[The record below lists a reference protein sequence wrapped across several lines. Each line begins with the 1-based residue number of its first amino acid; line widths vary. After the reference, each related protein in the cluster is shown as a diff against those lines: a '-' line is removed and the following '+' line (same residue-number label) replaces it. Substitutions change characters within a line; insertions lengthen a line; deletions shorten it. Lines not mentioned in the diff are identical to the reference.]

1 MLHASRN
8 FSYGIDNG
16 LTGFPVQPA
25 PGSSAVANPMVC
37 WLADANAMAVI
48 PFVLNRIPGVF
59 ADNCAAIRAGWR

>member
-1 MLHASRN
+1 M
-8 FSYGIDNG
+8 
-16 LTGFPVQPA
+16 TGFPVQPA